1 MNDYLN
7 LHPGDEVI
15 FVDDGSKDYTVTE
28 VFRHRMHPQSMRLV
42 CLLPNQGKW
51 AAIRAGH
58 FAAKKKY
65 VAILDA
71 DLSVA
76 PDFVEDSRWMLDA
89 ETLIIGNRY
98 GKEKS
103 KVPLRR
109 YIPSRVFNY
118 LVKVL
123 VGVSHPDTQSP
134 AKMWPKNKKFDKIF
148 AEMQEMRFAGD
159 VELIHRAREF
169 LSTDIEYIFEE
180 ESTLSV
186 GKHAPEMLRALLRI
200 RKLDV

>member
-1 MNDYLN
+1 MGLVKNWNQTEDAKRRISETLKRRIA
-7 LHPGDEVI
+7 LGEIKRPG
-15 FVDDGSKDYTVTE
+15 FK
-28 VFRHRMHPQSMRLV
+28 
-42 CLLPNQGKW
+42 K
-51 AAIRAGH
+51 GH

-71 DLSVA
+71 DLSVT
-76 PDFVEDSRWMLDA
+76 PDFVENNRWMLNT

-109 YIPSRVFNY
+109 YIPGRIFNLLVRVLIGIN
-118 LVKVL
+118 
-123 VGVSHPDTQSP
+123 HQDTQNP
-134 AKMWPKNKKFDKIF
+134 GKIWPKNKKFDKIF
-148 AEMQEMRFAGD
+148 AEMQEMRFGGD

-169 LSTDIEYIFEE
+169 LSTDVEYNFEE

-186 GKHAPEMLRALLRI
+186 SKHAPDMLRALLRI